1 MTNFTGTTDFKLGN
15 ILNNDLAIK
24 SIRQYYDISTI
35 YFTNQQIADF
45 YDVDLRTIE
54 RIIEAH
60 KDELVKN
67 DLQILKGQKFKLFKD
82 ENPDF
87 FATDIFDGSKVTQ
100 LTVSTFRTVLNF
112 AMLLKNSEKA
122 TEVRVKIL
130 DITMQVL
137 QEKTKGNTKFINQ
150 RDIDYLKSAFSED
163 TERKKFTNALNKY
176 VDMNQYKYAF
186 FTDEIYKSV
195 FKENSKE
202 YREILKLDKKD
213 KTRATMYSEVLRV
226 IASFE
231 AGFAYELER
240 TFNELKRKL
249 KQSETLEVLQKFTNH
264 PAHRPHLED
273 ARARMASRDLDF
285 RDAYHENFKKYIA
298 NVSQDDYERFLG
310 EKSSAIES
318 HIARHLDVFE
328 RLRDK

>member
-1 MTNFTGTTDFKLGN
+1 MENISDFKISN
-15 ILNNDLAIK
+15 VLNNDLAIQGIK
-24 SIRQYYDISTI
+24 DYYDIKAF

-82 ENPDF
+82 ENPEF
-87 FATDIFDGSKVTQ
+87 FATDKNVGRNMTN
-100 LTVSTFRTVLNF
+100 LTLSTFRTVLNF

-122 TEVRVKIL
+122 AEVRVKIL

-231 AGFAYELER
+231 TGFAYE
-240 TFNELKRKL
+240 F
-249 KQSETLEVLQKFTNH
+249 
-264 PAHRPHLED
+264 
-273 ARARMASRDLDF
+273 M
-285 RDAYHENFKKYIA
+285 
-298 NVSQDDYERFLG
+298 
-310 EKSSAIES
+310 KSC
-318 HIARHLDVFE
+318 
-328 RLRDK
+328 RLNGF